1 MGIVFL
7 NTKEYG
13 PSSGEGKSQQNER
26 PKLTDRNLT
35 RSAILS
41 NSQAI
46 QNQKVTSID
55 SSKRMYI
62 TPKNC
67 HLEAFLH
74 FSNEICVAIGFCA
87 LAMSCV

>member
-26 PKLTDRNLT
+26 PKLTERNLT
-35 RSAILS
+35 RYAILS

-55 SSKRMYI
+55 SSKRMLSCRGGREESGSLMLLSSTSFI
-62 TPKNC
+62 WTN
-67 HLEAFLH
+67 AF
-74 FSNEICVAIGFCA
+74 
-87 LAMSCV
+87 